1 MSEAPIRL
9 AFRVEGDWW
18 VAYLAKRSS
27 MDNARE
33 LGRVLMGIVTGD
45 DGGAADRKQA
55 FMDLMKAAIAGAT
68 DQLWNVKPEFWD
80 EQPAP
85 EHERSGSA

>member
-33 LGRVLMGIVTGD
+33 LGRVLMGIVTGPNSEE
-45 DGGAADRKQA
+45 RKQA

-68 DQLWNVKPEFWD
+68 DQLWNIKPEFWD

-85 EHERSGSA
+85 EHEKSGSA